1 MYPKKTVDYSYAEK
15 AVNDYFDLVMN
26 HFPGAIV
33 LTDNKGKILFVNS
46 FCLEIWK
53 DTLDTLL
60 GKHISVFRLEG
71 WAPET
76 GTEYVLKNKTRSVMY
91 FKTKY
96 GDGLLTISIP
106 VFDDNKE
113 IQAVVTFSMIEDVVY
128 DYIKKIEFEKG
139 NMQQLISFLNRN
151 QVSIIAESQQM
162 REIFML
168 LDQMKF
174 VDSTMMLYGESGTGK
189 EVIAKYIHQTSLRSK
204 QPFIPINCATIPNEL
219 MEAEFFGY
227 EKGAFTGAS
236 KEGKPGLFELAHKGT
251 LFLDEVGE
259 MPLNLQAKFL
269 RALESG
275 EIRRLGSEKLI
286 YTDARIIA
294 ATNRDLTKMVQE
306 GSFRSD
312 LYYRLNILPVKIP
325 PLRDRKEDIAAF
337 TEVFV
342 ENFNK
347 KYRLNRKLTDRSK
360 EVLGMYS
367 WPGNVRE
374 LRNAIERLVITAPA
388 DMIEVSEID
397 FPGKVQEVA
406 DDKKAEGFNFSKNQ
420 NSGTGKNEF
429 MPLKEVVSNFEK
441 QYIKSVLDSQ
451 SGNIYETAKLLE
463 ISVSGLYKKISL
475 YNLSQ

>member
-1 MYPKKTVDYSYAEK
+1 MYSKKPIDYSYGEK
-15 AVNDYFDLVMN
+15 AVNEYFDLVMN

-46 FCLEIWK
+46 FCLELWK
-53 DTLDTLL
+53 DTLDTLV

-76 GTEYVLKNKTRSVMY
+76 GTEYVLKNKERSVMY

-96 GDGLLTISIP
+96 GDGLLNISIP
-106 VFDDNKE
+106 VFGESKE
-113 IQAVVTFSMIEDVVY
+113 IQAVLTFSMIEDVVY

-151 QVSIIAESQQM
+151 QVSIIAESKEM
-162 REIFML
+162 REIFMM

-204 QPFIPINCATIPNEL
+204 QPFIPVNCATIPNEL

-236 KEGKPGLFELAHKGT
+236 KEGKPGLFELANKGT
-251 LFLDEVGE
+251 LFLDEIGE
-259 MPLNLQAKFL
+259 MPLPLQAKLL
-269 RALESG
+269 RVLESG
-275 EIRRLGSEKLI
+275 EIRRLGSEKHI
-286 YTDARIIA
+286 FTDARIIA
-294 ATNRDLTKMVQE
+294 ATNRDLDKMVHN
-306 GSFRSD
+306 GTFRSD

-325 PLRDRKEDIAAF
+325 PLRERTEDIAAF
-337 TEVFV
+337 IDVFL

-347 KYRLNRKLTDRSK
+347 KYRLNRTLSDNSMKI
-360 EVLGMYS
+360 LGQYS

-374 LRNAIERLVITAPA
+374 LRNAIERLVITTHT
-388 DMIEVSEID
+388 DEIEISEAD
-397 FPGKVQEVA
+397 FPSGVGIGSA
-406 DDKKAEGFNFSKNQ
+406 DKKTNDFEFTKVKKTFDKNGEFSQ
-420 NSGTGKNEF
+420 
-429 MPLKEVVSNFEK
+429 LKDVVGEFEK
-441 QYIKSVLDSQ
+441 QYIKSALDSLNGDV
-451 SGNIYETAKLLE
+451 SETARQLG
-463 ISVSGLYKKISL
+463 ISVSGLYKKISV
-475 YNLSQ
+475 YNLS

>member
-1 MYPKKTVDYSYAEK
+1 MYSKKTVDYSYAEK
-15 AVNDYFDLVMN
+15 AVNEYFDLVMN
-26 HFPGAIV
+26 HFPGGIV
-33 LTDNKGKILFVNS
+33 LTDNTGKILFVNN
-46 FCLEIWK
+46 FGLELWK
-53 DTLDTLL
+53 DSLDTLL

-71 WAPET
+71 WAPDT

-96 GDGLLTISIP
+96 GDGLLNISVP
-106 VFDDNKE
+106 VFGDNKE
-113 IQAVVTFSMIEDVVY
+113 IQAVLTFSMIEEVVY

-151 QVSIIAESQQM
+151 QVSIIAESQEM

-168 LDQMKF
+168 IDQMKF

-189 EVIAKYIHQTSLRSK
+189 EVIAKYIHQMSLRNK
-204 QPFIPINCATIPNEL
+204 QPFIPVNCATIPNEL

-236 KEGKPGLFELAHKGT
+236 REGKLGLFELAHKGT
-251 LFLDEVGE
+251 LFLDEIGE
-259 MPLNLQAKFL
+259 MPLPLQAKFL
-269 RALESG
+269 RVLESG
-275 EIRRLGSEKLI
+275 EIRRLGSEKHI

-294 ATNRDLTKMVQE
+294 ATNRDLEKMVQE

-337 TEVFV
+337 IEVFL

-347 KYRLNRKLTDRSK
+347 KYRLNRKLSDNSMK
-360 EVLGMYS
+360 VLGRYS

-374 LRNAIERLVITAPA
+374 LRNAIERLVITTPA
-388 DMIEVSEID
+388 DIIEISEND
-397 FPGKVQEVA
+397 FPGKVQAES
-406 DDKKAEGFNFSKNQ
+406 DGKKPGGFNSYDNQ
-420 NSGTGKNEF
+420 NALGKKGDF
-429 MPLKEVVSNFEK
+429 LPLKDVVSDFEK
-441 QYIKSVLDSQ
+441 QYIKSVLDSFGGDV
-451 SGNIYETAKLLE
+451 SETARQLE

-475 YNLSQ
+475 YNLS